1 MMLHKEEMIK
11 KIMELLKTANDRELE
26 IALEFIRSLIR
37 K

>member
-1 MMLHKEEMIK
+1 MDESEEMIRE
-11 KIMELLKTANDRELE
+11 IVELLKTANDRELG

>member
-1 MMLHKEEMIK
+1 MLHTNNKTNEIL
-11 KIMELLKTANDRELE
+11 ELLNAANERELE